1 MGARADMRAQVPGG
15 ETALRERVAMR
26 CRKALSALVTSADH
40 KGGQGYEKGGP
51 EGPPL
56 LCGIIPAGWQAA
68 MPGQFFQDQAFWKT
82 SSPSRT
88 SIRTA

>member
-1 MGARADMRAQVPGG
+1 MGPKAAMRAQAPGR
-15 ETALRERVAMR
+15 ETALRDRVAMR
-26 CRKALSALVTSADH
+26 CREALSVLVTSTDH

-56 LCGIIPAGWQAA
+56 LCGIIPAGRSHA
-68 MPGQFFQDQAFWKT
+68 GTVFQDQAFWKT

>member
-1 MGARADMRAQVPGG
+1 MGARADMRAQVPEGKRLCF
-15 ETALRERVAMR
+15 AVVMR
-26 CRKALSALVTSADH
+26 H
-40 KGGQGYEKGGP
+40 EKGGP

-56 LCGIIPAGWQAA
+56 LCGIIPAGRQAA